1 MKTPFEKSV
10 GDHRAN
16 CPETKSRPLGQA
28 IWLAV
33 LLAGDLG
40 VTGVFGG
47 DWPQYR
53 GPNHDGIS
61 PEAIRTNWREEP
73 PQEVWRAPLGSAWSS
88 LTVSDGRVFTL
99 VKRLFENKAR
109 EFCVALDAQTGAELW
124 AASLD
129 PSKFPDDN
137 VLIDGIRNIPNVI
150 GDAGGLDNYKDFGG
164 GPRST
169 PSVEGDRVFVMSSFL
184 RLVCL
189 ESSSGKE
196 LWSHDFLKT
205 DGARNIDYDCA
216 ASPLIEG
223 DLVLINCN
231 VPNKCLIALR
241 QTDGSIAWQGQND
254 FRMTHA
260 TPVTGTIAGVRQV
273 IFVEQTGLVSI
284 RPETGEFLWRFS
296 LSPYVIF
303 SISPIVA
310 GNVVYYSAPAG
321 TGAAAAEVQ
330 ATNGRFTA
338 TQLWRTYAKNRN
350 HWATPVHHEGYL
362 YGPCGYGAMG
372 DYNQYIGYLQCLDI
386 KTGATLWTQTNIVNG
401 SVLMAGGKLLALAQK
416 GELTLIDPNPAAYRE
431 LGRFQAVKGLC
442 WNAPAIANG
451 RLYIRSSSQIAC
463 FDVAPKTAPNLRLR
477 PDRPLAGGPFRLGI
491 GADSGVPLD
500 SNRWSRIQV
509 FAASNLNSGTNGW
522 RPLTNA
528 PVFSH
533 GELWFDDA
541 ESLILP
547 QRFYRTEEQP

>member
-1 MKTPFEKSV
+1 MNTRQVSRGHDRHSV
-10 GDHRAN
+10 VGARKKLA
-16 CPETKSRPLGQA
+16 PILSGLLIWPMVLVQA
-28 IWLAV
+28 
-33 LLAGDLG
+33 
-40 VTGVFGG
+40 G

-53 GPNHDGIS
+53 GPNCDGIS

-73 PQEVWRAPLGSAWSS
+73 PKEVWRAPLGSAWSS
-88 LTVSDGRVFTL
+88 VTVSDGRVFTL
-99 VKRLFENKAR
+99 ASRFQDKKVR

-137 VLIDGIRNIPNVI
+137 FLIDQLKRNPNVI
-150 GDAGGLDNYKDFGG
+150 GDAGGPNNYKDFAG

-169 PSVEGDRVFVMSSFL
+169 PSVDGDRVFVMNSFL

-205 DGARNIDYDCA
+205 YGARNIDYDCA

-231 VPNKCLIALR
+231 VPNKCLLALR
-241 QTDGSIAWQGQND
+241 KTDGSIAWQGQND

-260 TPVTGTIAGVRQV
+260 TPVLATIAGVRQAV
-273 IFVEQTGLVSI
+273 WAVQSGLISIQPATGQV
-284 RPETGEFLWRFS
+284 LWQF
-296 LSPYVIF
+296 P
-303 SISPIVA
+303 ISPFSDFEISPVVA
-310 GNVVYYSAPAG
+310 GGMVYYSASYG

-330 ATNGRFTA
+330 ASEGKWTA
-338 TQLWRTYAKNRN
+338 AARWRTYAKNRN

-362 YGPCGYGAMG
+362 YGPFGYGNTLEDPNA
-372 DYNQYIGYLQCLDI
+372 YIGYLKCVDL
-386 KTGATLWTQTNIVNG
+386 KTGAIQWTQTNIVSG
-401 SVLMAGGKLLALAQK
+401 SVLMAAGKLLALAQK

-477 PDRPLAGGPFRLGI
+477 SDRPLAGGPFRLGI
-491 GADSGVPLD
+491 GADSGAPLD

-509 FAASNLNSGTNGW
+509 FAASSLNSGTNAW
-522 RPLTNA
+522 LPLTNT
-528 PVFSH
+528 PVFFD
-533 GELWFDDA
+533 GELWFDDE